1 MQLSKSMFIQLTKA
15 PEFSDFLLYFCE
27 VVHMISFL
35 DTNHHIFLIRAYMK
49 LEKYTLAF
57 KSLGF

>member
-15 PEFSDFLLYFCE
+15 PELRFSACE

-35 DTNHHIFLIRAYMK
+35 DTNHHIFLIRACMK

-57 KSLGF
+57 QSLGF